1 MICLSVDPLC
11 GATTFVLRPVC
22 ILYNFAQKLSDG
34 RHFKPVYGKDFVESL
49 ISSADQLAS
58 ELEKTPEDRLSLQQN
73 KSACLQGQI
82 DLLRSH
88 QASQD
93 LRINCALAREAE
105 ESDGRMNE
113 RFVSISVLFWPRGCS
128 ISLV

>member
-1 MICLSVDPLC
+1 M
-11 GATTFVLRPVC
+11 
-22 ILYNFAQKLSDG
+22 
-34 RHFKPVYGKDFVESL
+34 YGKDFVESL